1 MVIRWREQVGPGA
14 RAFNDATLAG
24 VQHRISF
31 PVDVVDAALVERD
44 QAGLVLTA
52 QHPHDG
58 SLTAAGRAVFAT
70 RVPGALDV
78 HLPAWSQPAV
88 LTQFPCTRAVQH
100 TAKTQIRT
108 GVDANPRWSV
118 GELSAEVATGLA
130 KPLTDPDM
138 RSA

>member
-1 MVIRWREQVGPGA
+1 M
-14 RAFNDATLAG
+14 
-24 VQHRISF
+24 
-31 PVDVVDAALVERD
+31 
-44 QAGLVLTA
+44 
-52 QHPHDG
+52 
-58 SLTAAGRAVFAT
+58 
-70 RVPGALDV
+70 
-78 HLPAWSQPAV
+78 